1 MQKWYIVTLAAL
13 AVLLLLAG
21 LVALILP
28 DDYEGQEVYRID
40 RMHSIRMLDLAG
52 GALLV
57 VGCVVAWIAGAIWQ
71 RHTYDA

>member
-57 VGCVVAWIAGAIWQ
+57 VGGVVAWIAGAIWQ
-71 RHTYDA
+71 RRTYDA

>member
-57 VGCVVAWIAGAIWQ
+57 VGCVVAWVAGVIWQ
-71 RHTYDA
+71 RHTYDT